1 MALDLA
7 GYEARARD
15 AARSFWE
22 SRGRGAAGDAMGGF
36 VDLIAAVVRAN
47 GLADAELQRGGSL
60 ARPAARRPARAA
72 RPAHR
77 GRLAPVAAGLRR
89 KRR

>member
-7 GYEARARD
+7 GYEARAHD

-47 GLADAELQRGGSL
+47 GLADAEL
-60 ARPAARRPARAA
+60 
-72 RPAHR
+72 
-77 GRLAPVAAGLRR
+77 
-89 KRR
+89 